1 MYSCLMLARS
11 VLSIYCL
18 YNDLYHPCLLVCH
31 SWSADPASPWSYT
44 GFPGQKSL
52 LGHKFVANHF
62 FSIFATIFI
71 TTIKQLYCTYQGMDA
86 MARALLNAADIF
98 IPEMLHTCYASFDS
112 GAGKEFEEGKLNLER
127 PRPSFPL
134 FLSSSSFLLSSM
146 ARLMRMLSL
155 RISSTP
161 SSPIR

>member
-1 MYSCLMLARS
+1 
-11 VLSIYCL
+11 
-18 YNDLYHPCLLVCH
+18 
-31 SWSADPASPWSYT
+31 
-44 GFPGQKSL
+44 
-52 LGHKFVANHF
+52 
-62 FSIFATIFI
+62 
-71 TTIKQLYCTYQGMDA
+71 MDA

-134 FLSSSSFLLSSM
+134 FLSSSSFFLSSM
-146 ARLMRMLSL
+146 ARLMWMLSL